1 MRLPELVL
9 RLLRCWTSRRD
20 ILGWRFWNRKQG
32 QRMRGT
38 TRSWRRTIQRVVV
51 GVSASGLGWLQS
63 MWRLN
68 RMLLVGL
75 LGSQL
80 LQLKPFKD
88 GSLSKL
94 ILFKSWKRC
103 YTTTRLCIWKII
115 LGAVFYDFY
124 KVLNIG
130 HGHIMV
136 CCICCVAL
144 VDKKKLWCFNLGF

>member
-9 RLLRCWTSRRD
+9 RRPQYSTLQSRTPLMPRA
-20 ILGWRFWNRKQG
+20 IPGCRFWNPKRV
-32 QRMRGT
+32 QRMRGAIA
-38 TRSWRRTIQRVVV
+38 SSGRTVQRRVV
-51 GVSASGLGWLQS
+51 GLSASG

-144 VDKKKLWCFNLGF
+144 VDKKKKKKTLMF